1 MRSPSWTSEDT
12 RVAGW
17 RGAVPYTTVIT
28 LAVAMLLVYTGR
40 AVQADTLIITARQT
54 TVRAGPTVKQAILTT
69 VSKGGTFALVE
80 TRQGWYKILLD
91 DGREGWIAQAAA
103 QVQPEPDLVV
113 PPTTPTAAPTRT
125 ALVIGN
131 ASYSEDLGALK
142 NPGNDATDMAAT
154 LRQLGFTVT
163 LVRDANYQRMD
174 EAVEDFSRQLLPGS
188 VGVFYYAGHGVQ
200 MGGRNYL
207 IPLDAHITTTAVVAS
222 QALDAEAV
230 LARME
235 ATGQGQA
242 LTIMI
247 LDACRNTPV
256 MRGLRSLSRGLAPMQ
271 APGGSLIAYA
281 TSPGS
286 VAKDGP
292 GRNGTYTQYLL
303 RFMTEPN
310 LSVAEMFIQ
319 VRLAVRQETN
329 GEQIPWEHSS
339 LRANFSFHPVAVG
352 SSTPP
357 PVETPPRPP
366 PPRTAGGTQVAVGVY
381 PQPPVAPQT
390 LRNSIG
396 MEFVFIPAGEFQMGS
411 SDGNRDEKPVHTVRL
426 SRPFYLGQYEVT
438 QAQWEAVMDN
448 NPSQFK
454 GDPSRPVENVSWD
467 DVQEFIRRLH
477 TKEGASRY
485 RLPTEAEWEY
495 AARAGAT
502 TTYSFGDDVSQLEQY
517 TWYAKNAG
525 RTPHPVGRL
534 RPNAWK
540 LYDMYGNVWEW
551 VQDWSGTYPSSPVTD
566 PTGPSAGSFRVDR
579 GGSWYDDAR
588 FCRSANRHFG
598 LPSLRYGLL
607 GFRLLR
613 EVP

>member
-1 MRSPSWTSEDT
+1 MQSPPWTAEDT
-12 RVAGW
+12 RAASW
-17 RGAVPYTTVIT
+17 RFMTPYTAVIT
-28 LAVAMLLVYTGR
+28 LAVVMLLVYAGR
-40 AVQADTLIITARQT
+40 AVQADTLTITAQQT
-54 TVRAGPTVKQAILTT
+54 TVRAGPTVKQAILIT
-69 VSKGGTFALVE
+69 VPQGATFPLLE
-80 TRQGWYKILLD
+80 TRQGWYKVLLD
-91 DGREGWIAQAAA
+91 DGREGWIPQAAA
-103 QVQPEPDLVV
+103 QIQPERGLVV
-113 PPTTPTAAPTRT
+113 PPAAASAAQARV

-131 ASYSEDLGALK
+131 AAYSEDIGSLK

-154 LRQLGFTVT
+154 LRQLGFAVT
-163 LVRDANYQRMD
+163 LVRDANHQRMD
-174 EAVEDFSRQLLPGS
+174 EAVEDFSRQLGPGS

-200 MGGRNYL
+200 VGGRNYL
-207 IPLDAHITTTAVVAS
+207 IPLGARITTEAVVPY
-222 QALDAEAV
+222 QAVAAEAV

-235 ATGQGQA
+235 AAGQGQA

-256 MRGLRSLSRGLAPMQ
+256 MRSWRSLMRGLAPMQ

-281 TSPGS
+281 TAPGS

-292 GRNGTYTQYLL
+292 GRNGIYTQYLL
-303 RFMTEPN
+303 QFMSKPN
-310 LSVAEMFIQ
+310 LPVAELFIQ
-319 VRLAVRQETN
+319 VRLAVRQATN

-339 LRANFSFHPVAVG
+339 LRENFSFHPAAVG
-352 SSTPP
+352 PP
-357 PVETPPRPP
+357 SPPTVETLPSP
-366 PPRTAGGTQVAVGVY
+366 AGGTQVAVGVS

-396 MEFVFIPAGEFQMGS
+396 MEFVLIPAGEFQMGS
-411 SDGNRDEKPVHTVRL
+411 SDGDRNEKPVHTVRL
-426 SRPFYLGQYEVT
+426 SRSFYLGQYEVT
-438 QAQWEAVMDN
+438 QAQWEAVMGN

-454 GDPSRPVENVSWD
+454 GDPSRPVETVSWD

-477 TKEGASRY
+477 AKEGASRY

-495 AARAGAT
+495 AARAGST
-502 TTYSFGDDVSQLEQY
+502 TTYSFGNDVSQLGQY
-517 TWYAKNAG
+517 TWYAKNADG
-525 RTPHPVGRL
+525 TTHPVGRL
-534 RPNAWK
+534 QPNAWK

-551 VQDWSGTYPSSPVTD
+551 VQDWNGKYPSDPVTD

-598 LPSLRYGLL
+598 LPGLRYGLL